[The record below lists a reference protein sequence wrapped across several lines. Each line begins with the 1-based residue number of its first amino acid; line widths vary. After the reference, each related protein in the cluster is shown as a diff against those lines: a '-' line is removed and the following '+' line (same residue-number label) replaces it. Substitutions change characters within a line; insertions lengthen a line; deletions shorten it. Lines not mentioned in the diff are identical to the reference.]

1 MPRRTV
7 LTSAQREALLAL
19 PHEDADLARHYTLG
33 EGDLGIIRRRRRE
46 ANRLG
51 FALQLCVLRYPGRL
65 LRRGEL
71 IPERIVAFIS
81 RQLGIGDDAL
91 GVYAVR
97 VATRYL
103 HSSALQDLYGFRPFT
118 GQLRAELT
126 DTLATAAMGMTEGG
140 MLASAMVEEMR
151 RRKIIIPGITVVERL
166 CADILVEAERR
177 ALRRLSEGLSRDQ
190 VRRLDALCELIPE
203 THRTFLAWL
212 RHPPGGPS
220 PRNFQAIVA
229 RLTHLRTIGLPPER
243 VQRIPERRL
252 RQLSR
257 EGRRMTAQHLAE
269 LAPARRRGLLVAI
282 ALELMASLTDDAI
295 DMHDRMVG
303 RLFRKAENR
312 QGEALRDQRALIG
325 RSVRHYATVGAAVI
339 AARRSGADPFA
350 AIETVMPW
358 EAFERSVADAA
369 ELGGRHPEDP
379 LDLMETAYP
388 KLRAYTP
395 LLLATFDFRGVAA
408 ARPLLEA
415 LDLLHELNVS
425 NRRRLPV
432 DPPLGFVRPRWRRF
446 VLREDGVDRRYYEL
460 CAMEE
465 LRQRLRAGDV
475 WVVGSRRYRSLE
487 DDLLSQAS
495 FTELHAS
502 GEIRL
507 GVEADVHAF
516 LDRRRQLLDT
526 SLTTVNAMAEQGELS
541 EASIADGELVIR
553 PLRNDTPPEA
563 KALAQRLYALLPRIR
578 ITELLDEVDG
588 WTRFSEAFS
597 HLRTGEPP
605 RDRRAV
611 LTAVLADGT
620 NLGLARMAAA
630 CSEVTLP
637 RLAWAASWHL
647 SEETY
652 KQALARV
659 VDAQRRMPLAARW
672 GDGAASSSDGQ
683 YFRAGGHGEAVSLV
697 NARYGTEPGAMF
709 YTHLSD
715 QFGPFH
721 TKAIAATASEAP
733 HVLDGLL
740 YHDSGL
746 GIDEHSTDTAAATDQ
761 VFAACALLGFR
772 FMPRIR
778 DLGERRLYS
787 FALPST
793 YKALEPLI
801 ARRVN
806 AALIVANWDEIL
818 RFVASIRLGVVTA
831 SHILK
836 RLAAYPQQNALAAA
850 LAEVGRIERTLFT
863 LQLLQSGE
871 RRHLIQNRLNKGE
884 SRNRLARAVF
894 FHRLGEIRDRSF
906 ENQAHRAS
914 GLNLLVSAII
924 VWNTRYLGR
933 AVQCLRARGEDV
945 PDELLAH
952 VWPTAWEH
960 VNLTGD
966 YSWRSIHRGEPGQ
979 LKPLREKPPIAA
991 Y

>member
-7 LTSAQREALLAL
+7 LTPAQREALLAL
-19 PHEDADLARHYTLG
+19 PRDDADLIRHYTLS
-33 EGDLGIIRRRRRE
+33 EEDLGIIRRRRGE
-46 ANRLG
+46 ANQLG

-65 LRRGEL
+65 LRRGEV
-71 IPERIVAFIS
+71 IPERIVAFIG
-81 RQLGIGDDAL
+81 RQLGIREDAL
-91 GVYAVR
+91 GAYATR
-97 VATRYL
+97 IATRYL

-118 GQLRAELT
+118 RHLRAELAEALT
-126 DTLATAAMGMTEGG
+126 ATAMDMIEGG
-140 MLASAMVEEMR
+140 ALASAMAEEMR
-151 RRKIIIPGITVVERL
+151 RRKTIIPGITVVERL
-166 CADILVEAERR
+166 CADVLVEAERR
-177 ALRRLSEGLSRDQ
+177 ALQRLGEGLARDQ
-190 VRRLDALCELIPE
+190 LRRLDALCDLVPN
-203 THRTFLAWL
+203 THRSFLAWL
-212 RHPPGGPS
+212 RQPSGAAS

-229 RLTHLRTIGLPPER
+229 RLADLRAIGLPPEWA
-243 VQRIPERRL
+243 QRIPERRL

-257 EGRRMTAQHLAE
+257 EGGRMTAQHLAE
-269 LAPARRRGLLVAI
+269 LAPVRRRGLLVAI
-282 ALELMASLTDDAI
+282 ALDLMASLTDDAI

-312 QGEALRDQRALIG
+312 QHQAMRDQRALIG
-325 RSVRHYATVGAAVI
+325 RSVRYYATVGAAVI
-339 AARRSGADPFA
+339 EARRRGLDPFA
-350 AIETVMPW
+350 AIEAVMPW
-358 EAFERSVADAA
+358 EAFEKSVADAA
-369 ELGGRHPEDP
+369 ELGERHPEDL
-379 LDLMETAYP
+379 LDLMEAACP
-388 KLRAYTP
+388 KLRAYMP
-395 LLLATFDFRGVAA
+395 LLLQAFEFRGVAA
-408 ARPLLEA
+408 ARSLLGA
-415 LDLLHELNVS
+415 LDLLRGLNAL
-425 NRRRLPV
+425 NRRLLPK

-446 VLREDGVDRRYYEL
+446 VLKEGGVDRRYYEL

-487 DDLLSQAS
+487 DDLLSKAR
-495 FTELHAS
+495 FTQLHAS
-502 GEIRL
+502 GELRL

-516 LDRRRQLLDT
+516 LDHRRRLLDA
-526 SLTTVNAMAEQGELS
+526 SFAAVNASAEQGELS
-541 EASIADGELVIR
+541 GASITEGELVIR
-553 PLRNDTPPEA
+553 PLRNDTPAEA
-563 KALAQRLYALLPRIR
+563 KALARRLYALLPRIR

-588 WTRFSEAFS
+588 WTRFGEAFV
-597 HLRTGEPP
+597 HHRTGEPA

-620 NLGLARMAAA
+620 NLGLTRMAEA
-630 CSEVTLP
+630 CSEVTLA

-647 SEETY
+647 SEEAY

-659 VDAQRRMPLAARW
+659 IDAQRLMPLAARW

-683 YFRAGGHGEAVSLV
+683 YFRAGSHGEAVNLV
-697 NARYGTEPGAMF
+697 NARYGNEPGAMF

-721 TKAIAATASEAP
+721 TKAIAATAGEAP

-746 GIDEHSTDTAAATDQ
+746 SIGEHSTDTAAATDQ

-787 FALPST
+787 FAPPST
-793 YKALEPLI
+793 YPALEPLI
-801 ARRVN
+801 ARRIN
-806 AALIVANWDEIL
+806 TALIIANWDEIL
-818 RFVASIRLGVVTA
+818 RFVASIRLGIVTA

-836 RLAAYPQQNALAAA
+836 RLAAYPRQNALAAA
-850 LAEVGRIERTLFT
+850 LAEIGRVERTLFT
-863 LQLLQSGE
+863 LQLLQSEE

-884 SRNRLARAVF
+884 SRHQLAQAVF

-914 GLNLLVSAII
+914 GLNLLVSAI
-924 VWNTRYLGR
+924 VTWNTRYLGH
-933 AVQCLRARGEDV
+933 AVQRLRDRGESV

-960 VNLTGD
+960 VSLTGS
-966 YSWRSIHRGEPGQ
+966 YSWNSTYRHGPGQ
-979 LKPLREKPPIAA
+979 FRPLREKLPVAA
-991 Y
+991 

>member
-1 MPRRTV
+1 MPRRAV
-7 LTSAQREALLAL
+7 LTPAQREALLAL
-19 PHEDADLARHYTLG
+19 PRDDADLARHYTLS
-33 EGDLGIIRRRRRE
+33 EEDLGIVRRRRRQ

-65 LRRGEL
+65 LRRGEVV
-71 IPERIVAFIS
+71 PERVARFIG
-81 RQLGIGDDAL
+81 RQLGIEEDAL
-91 GVYAVR
+91 GGYAVR

-103 HSSALQDLYGFRPFT
+103 HSSTLQDLHGFRPFT
-118 GQLRAELT
+118 SHLRAELV
-126 DTLATAAMGMTEGG
+126 DTLVTAAMGMTDGG

-151 RRKIIIPGITVVERL
+151 RRKVIIPGITVVERL

-177 ALRRLSEGLSRDQ
+177 ALQRLTEGLSREQ
-190 VRRLDALCELIPE
+190 IRRLDALCDLVPE

-212 RHPPGGPS
+212 RQPPGAAS
-220 PRNFQAIVA
+220 PRNFQAIA
-229 RLTHLRTIGLPPER
+229 DRLTHLRAIGLPLEWAR
-243 VQRIPERRL
+243 RIPERRL

-257 EGRRMTAQHLAE
+257 EGGRMTARHLAE
-269 LAPARRRGLLVAI
+269 LAPPRRRGLLVAI
-282 ALELMASLTDDAI
+282 TLDLMASLTDDAI

-303 RLFRKAENR
+303 RLFRKAEN
-312 QGEALRDQRALIG
+312 QQHEAMRDQRALIG
-325 RSVRHYATVGAAVI
+325 RSVRHYATVGAAVV

-369 ELGGRHPEDP
+369 ELGKRHPEDL
-379 LDLMETAYP
+379 LDLMEAAYP

-395 LLLATFDFRGVAA
+395 LLLATFEFRGVAA
-408 ARPLLEA
+408 VRPLLEA
-415 LDLLHELNVS
+415 LDLLRELNAS
-425 NRRRLPV
+425 NRRRLPAN
-432 DPPLGFVRPRWRRF
+432 PPLGFVRPRWRRF
-446 VLREDGVDRRYYEL
+446 VCREDGVDRRYYEL

-475 WVVGSRRYRSLE
+475 WVVGGRRYRSLE
-487 DDLLSQAS
+487 DDLLPKAS
-495 FTELHAS
+495 FAELRAN

-507 GVEADVHAF
+507 GIEADVHAF
-516 LDRRRQLLDT
+516 LGHRRRLLDANFAA
-526 SLTTVNAMAEQGELS
+526 VNALAEQGELS

-553 PLRNDTPPEA
+553 PLRNDTPAEA
-563 KALAQRLYALLPRIR
+563 KALAQRLYALLPRTR
-578 ITELLDEVDG
+578 ITELLDEVDS
-588 WTRFSEAFS
+588 WTRFSEAFA
-597 HLRTGEPP
+597 HLRTGELA

-620 NLGLARMAAA
+620 NLGLTRMADA
-630 CSEVTLP
+630 CSEMALS

-659 VDAQRRMPLAARW
+659 VDTQRLMPLAACW

-683 YFRAGGHGEAVSLV
+683 YFRAGGHGEAVNLV
-697 NARYGTEPGAMF
+697 NARYGNEPGVMF

-721 TKAIAATASEAP
+721 TKAIAATASQAP

-740 YHDSGL
+740 YHGSGL
-746 GIDEHSTDTAAATDQ
+746 SIDEHATDTAAATDQ
-761 VFAACALLGFR
+761 VFAACTLLGFR
-772 FMPRIR
+772 FTPRIR

-787 FALPST
+787 FAPPST
-793 YKALEPLI
+793 YPALEPLV
-801 ARRVN
+801 ARGIN
-806 AALIVANWDEIL
+806 TALIVANWDEIL
-818 RFVASIRLGVVTA
+818 RFVASIRLGIVTA
-831 SHILK
+831 SHMLK
-836 RLAAYPQQNALAAA
+836 RLAAYPRQNALAAA

-863 LQLLQSGE
+863 LQLLRSEE
-871 RRHLIQNRLNKGE
+871 RRHLIQGRLNKGE
-884 SRNRLARAVF
+884 SRNRLAQAVF

-914 GLNLLVSAII
+914 GLNLLVAAI
-924 VWNTRYLGR
+924 VAWNTRYLGH
-933 AVQCLRARGEDV
+933 AVQHLRDRDENV
-945 PDELLAH
+945 PDQLLAH

-966 YSWRSIHRGEPGQ
+966 YSWPSTHRGDPGQ
-979 LKPLREKPPIAA
+979 LRPLRDKLPGAA
-991 Y
+991 

>member
-7 LTSAQREALLAL
+7 LTPAQREALLAL
-19 PHEDADLARHYTLG
+19 PQHDADLACHYTLS
-33 EGDLGIIRRRRRE
+33 EEDLGIIRRRRRE

-51 FALQLCVLRYPGRL
+51 FALQLCVLRHPGRL
-65 LRRGEL
+65 LRHGEI
-71 IPERIVAFIS
+71 IPERVVAFIG
-81 RQLGIGDDAL
+81 RQLGLEEEAL
-91 GVYAVR
+91 GGYAVR

-103 HSSALQDLYGFRPFT
+103 HSSALRDLYGFRPFT

-126 DTLATAAMGMTEGG
+126 DTLATAAMGMMEGG

-151 RRKIIIPGITVVERL
+151 RRKIIIPGISVVERL

-177 ALRRLSEGLSRDQ
+177 ALRHLADGLSRDQ
-190 VRRLDALCELIPE
+190 ARRLDALCDLAPG

-212 RHPPGGPS
+212 RQPSGAAS
-220 PRNFQAIVA
+220 PRNFQLIAA
-229 RLTHLRTIGLPPER
+229 RLAHLRAIGLPSEWAR
-243 VQRIPERRL
+243 RIPERRL

-257 EGRRMTAQHLAE
+257 EGSRMTAQHLAE

-282 ALELMASLTDDAI
+282 ALDLMASLTDDAI

-303 RLFRKAENR
+303 RLFRKVENR
-312 QGEALRDQRALIG
+312 QHEAMRDQRALIG

-339 AARRSGADPFA
+339 ESRRRGIDPFT
-350 AIETVMPW
+350 AIEQVMPW
-358 EAFERSVADAA
+358 EAFERSVADAT
-369 ELGGRHPEDP
+369 ELGQRHPED
-379 LDLMETAYP
+379 LLGLMKAAYP

-395 LLLATFDFRGVAA
+395 RLLATFDFRGVAA
-408 ARPLLEA
+408 TRSLLEA
-415 LDLLHELNVS
+415 LRLLHELNLS
-425 NRRRLPV
+425 SRRLLPA

-446 VLREDGVDRRYYEL
+446 VFREGGVDRRYYEL

-487 DDLLSQAS
+487 DDLLPKVS
-495 FTELHAS
+495 FAELRVS
-502 GEIRL
+502 GEIHL
-507 GVEADVHAF
+507 GIEADAQAF
-516 LDRRRQLLDT
+516 LGRRRELLDAN
-526 SLTTVNAMAEQGELS
+526 LAAVNALAEQGELS
-541 EASIADGELVIR
+541 QASIANGELVIR
-553 PLRNDTPPEA
+553 PLRNDTPTEA
-563 KALAQRLYALLPRIR
+563 KALTQRLYALLPRIR

-588 WTRFSEAFS
+588 WTRFSEAFV
-597 HLRTGEPP
+597 HLRTGEPV
-605 RDRRAV
+605 RERRTV

-620 NLGLARMAAA
+620 NLGLTRMAEA
-630 CSEVTLP
+630 CSDVTLP
-637 RLAWAASWHL
+637 RLAWTASWHL

-659 VDAQRRMPLAARW
+659 VNTQRLMPLAARW
-672 GDGAASSSDGQ
+672 GDGVASSSDGQ
-683 YFRAGGHGEAVSLV
+683 YFRAGGHGEAVNLV
-697 NARYGTEPGAMF
+697 NARYGNEPGVMF

-715 QFGPFH
+715 QFGPYH

-733 HVLDGLL
+733 HALDGLL

-746 GIDEHSTDTAAATDQ
+746 SIDEHATDTAAATDQ
-761 VFAACALLGFR
+761 VFAACTLLGFR
-772 FMPRIR
+772 FTPRIR
-778 DLGERRLYS
+778 DLGERRFYS
-787 FALPST
+787 FAPPST
-793 YKALEPLI
+793 YPALEPLV
-801 ARRVN
+801 ARRIN
-806 AALIVANWDEIL
+806 TTLIAANWDEIL
-818 RFVASIRLGVVTA
+818 RLVASIRLGTVTA

-863 LQLLQSGE
+863 LQLLQSEE
-871 RRHLIQNRLNKGE
+871 RRHLIQSRLNKGE
-884 SRNRLARAVF
+884 SRNQLAQAVF

-924 VWNTRYLGR
+924 TWNTRYLGH
-933 AVQCLRARGEDV
+933 AVQHLRDRGEDV

-960 VNLTGD
+960 VNLTGH
-966 YSWRSIHRGEPGQ
+966 YSWQSTHRGGPGQ
-979 LKPLREKPPIAA
+979 LRPLREKLPLAA
-991 Y
+991 